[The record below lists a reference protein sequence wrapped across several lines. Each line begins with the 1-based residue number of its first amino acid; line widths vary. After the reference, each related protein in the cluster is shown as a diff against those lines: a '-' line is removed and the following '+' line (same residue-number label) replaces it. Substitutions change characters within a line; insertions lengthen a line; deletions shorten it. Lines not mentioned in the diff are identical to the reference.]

1 MHVLTKKFVACVPVR
16 FSSLPLSFTLLAASI
31 YFLTAGTKF
40 SCCSSSEI
48 RLLCF
53 LSLAL
58 ALCRSFF
65 LDALCKPV
73 A

>member
-1 MHVLTKKFVACVPVR
+1 MCSQKKFVACVPVR
-16 FSSLPLSFTLLAASI
+16 FFSLLAASI
-31 YFLTAGTKF
+31 CYFLNAGIKF

-65 LDALCKPV
+65 LDALC
-73 A
+73 